1 MWPSDEF
8 PSSAMTDIEKQTPSL
23 EKGEVNHREY
33 EESNHREYEEAAHG
47 DIDHGF
53 DPEFVKRTRRKI
65 DWRVSRGAAI
75 HGAAR

>member
-1 MWPSDEF
+1 MS
-8 PSSAMTDIEKQTPSL
+8 DIEKQTPSL
-23 EKGEVNHREY
+23 EKGEVDHREY
-33 EESNHREYEEAAHG
+33 EEAHG

-75 HGAAR
+75 HGAAH